1 MIALTNDKVLS
12 RSEGADRARQAHRK
26 HLLVMC
32 SGLQRPVHRQKNVWV
47 NELYEGGRE
56 GEGWGEC
63 MGESFCVINL
73 HKYLVCF
80 EL

>member
-32 SGLQRPVHRQKNVWV
+32 SGLQRPV

-73 HKYLVCF
+73 HKSLVCI